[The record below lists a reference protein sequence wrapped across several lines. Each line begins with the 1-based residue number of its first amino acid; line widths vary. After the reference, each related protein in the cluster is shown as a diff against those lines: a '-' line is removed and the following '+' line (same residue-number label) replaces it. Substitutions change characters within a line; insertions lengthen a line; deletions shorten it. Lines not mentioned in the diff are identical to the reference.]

1 MSDEP
6 IRTLVNSIQHV
17 YDESSD
23 DDAHGDW
30 HPSTFS
36 AVVPMVRPV
45 LEVQDSQS
53 VDDTVGMRKD
63 TKQEAGMEE
72 NAAKQEAPAPTVFL
86 EIVDVEN
93 DTGACNDG
101 VATSPALLTTL
112 HCPGG
117 RMDIWHCPSSVG
129 WLCACRLA

>member
-93 DTGACNDG
+93 DTGACN
-101 VATSPALLTTL
+101 
-112 HCPGG
+112 GG